1 MKIYLDNGYLDAA
14 HIDRVAD
21 RNNISF
27 IIIIG
32 KRQVGKTYNVL
43 KLMLDT
49 DRKFI
54 FMRRVRP
61 ELDMLCKDVNS
72 PFEKIPTRG
81 RVRLKKE
88 SEYTA
93 SIERIT
99 SVANEDGEEKE
110 EAERIGTG
118 VTLSGIG
125 NIRGFNGDIFTDL
138 VFDEFI
144 PEEQLF
150 KVRNEGDAFLNAHVT
165 ISGNRELEGRKALK
179 VWLLSN
185 SNNLNSKILD
195 ALNITDVVERMSL
208 RGEEARILKDR
219 GIMVLLPESKA
230 IIDKRKKT
238 ALYKAIGGDSKFSR
252 MAFENEFAYNDY
264 TDVCT
269 KPLKEYRPL
278 ITIGKITIHLHKN
291 DKTLYVTDKAKYKPR
306 HNYTDSDTH
315 INTFNR
321 KFPEIRAAYLR
332 GRVFFQDMRIKNY
345 FLDILNKM

>member
-1 MKIYLDNGYLDAA
+1 MKIYLNNGYLDAA
-14 HIDRVAD
+14 HIDKVAD
-21 RNNISF
+21 RNNINF
-27 IIIIG
+27 IVIIG

-43 KLMLDT
+43 KLILDT

-54 FMRRVRP
+54 FMRRVKP

-81 RVRLKKE
+81 RIRLKKE

-93 SIERIT
+93 AIERL
-99 SVANEDGEEKE
+99 EEKE
-110 EAERIGTG
+110 GEEGELKEESSRIGTG
-118 VTLSGIG
+118 ITLSGIG

-165 ISGNRELEGRKALK
+165 ISGNRELEGRRPLK

-195 ALNITDVVERMSL
+195 ALKITDVVEKMSL

-219 GIMVLLPESKA
+219 GIMILLPESKV
-230 IIDKRKKT
+230 IIDKRKQT
-238 ALYKAIGGDSKFSR
+238 ALYKAIGGDSKFSK

-264 TDVCT
+264 TDVGS
-269 KPLKEYRPL
+269 KPLKEYKPL
-278 ITIGKITIHLHKN
+278 ITIGRITIHLHKN
-291 DKTLYVTDKAKYKPR
+291 DKTLYVTDKVKVKAR
-306 HNYTDSDTH
+306 HVFTDSDTH

-321 KFPEIRAAYLR
+321 KFPEVRAAYLR
-332 GRVFFQDMRIKNY
+332 GRMFFQDMRIKNY
-345 FLDILNKM
+345 FLDIINKY